1 LRNSGFQA
9 LVTATVTPFS
19 SFDAFLTDIGAA
31 LNALGVPTRTLL
43 HASEY
48 PNPALMQ
55 ALVLQL
61 KNGGMRGFVLN
72 CNAKD

>member
-1 LRNSGFQA
+1 
-9 LVTATVTPFS
+9 VTATVTPFS

-72 CNAKD
+72 CNAKAGMPGGGV